1 VDAAEESHNDVD
13 PHAGMNL
20 NNLYENSHSAFLIVT
35 FSTVGGMVGTFFWL
49 LWLLWS
55 IGVFVV

>member
-1 VDAAEESHNDVD
+1 
-13 PHAGMNL
+13 MNL